1 MGGQVTITEREPR
14 RPNSVRRQLIQYG
27 PALVPPPPS
36 PDGIMPVA
44 QRIHDR
50 VEVRADAEPVHSDVI
65 GRVGD
70 DCELGVGKCPSN
82 AAREPGSA
90 DATGH
95 DHDAHP
101 ISFS

>member
-1 MGGQVTITEREPR
+1 MHG
-14 RPNSVRRQLIQYG
+14 
-27 PALVPPPPS
+27 
-36 PDGIMPVA
+36 
-44 QRIHDR
+44 
-50 VEVRADAEPVHSDVI
+50 DVI
-65 GRVGD
+65 SRVGD
-70 DCELGVGKCPSN
+70 DRELSVRKCPSN